1 MPQYSTRPAQRLDE
15 PFLYTCYKRTMHEY
29 IEQTWGWNEEFQ
41 RTSFIEHLPWHRFQ
55 IITVG
60 SISVGAACLVEST
73 SAIDLEMIFI
83 DPQFQR
89 KGIGTDFVVK
99 LLLRARNSRRYVRLR
114 VLKVNPARALYERLG
129 FVAVGQDS
137 ATVEMQAEP

>member
-1 MPQYSTRPAQRLDE
+1 MQ
-15 PFLYTCYKRTMHEY
+15 EY